1 MRNNIYILSLLLS
14 VCFCCQRSLAETVYF
29 KNKAVWN
36 SNGTNVKW
44 ETVYIHYWGEGIVA
58 TTWGD
63 NPAMEYIGN
72 DWWKYDVPAN
82 GKPYSFLCKN
92 SSAWDPKWQ
101 SADQIGKSG
110 DVACYST
117 ADAPYKLA
125 YTSIPSNKIYF
136 YNTNNWSKV
145 CAHIWS
151 ASNSI
156 DTTTWGQLP
165 SLKDEGGGWWSAPI
179 VSDNFNC
186 LFASSANGD
195 NKTGDRSYN
204 STLPYYKDSEW
215 YASKKTRRTMAFSAG
230 AIYNWGRQRMTTADD
245 EETTQHTQHFETVVR
260 EGEFGIQEC
269 RNHNVTDKV
278 DWWYASTS
286 TPTITKDTTIQLI
299 SEKNGSNG
307 TNPKITVCAN
317 KDVTFTYFYDSHT
330 LKIKYAPSTVRFDL
344 QGHGDAIADISD
356 VAVGDK
362 ISAPTSPTAE
372 GYTFG
377 GWYTDAA
384 CTNEYDFN
392 SIVNEDITLYANW
405 TADPWSVSFG
415 VVNPEGGQL
424 TAKEGD
430 RELANGEVVS
440 HATFTATPNK
450 GYVVEGWYSDING
463 TQKIDGAGD
472 ATTYRQDIT
481 IAGNIVYVKFKL
493 KQTIYFKNT
502 FGWSKVYVY
511 TFSASPWDDRFIKP
525 QQNRIEFSEMQR
537 LNDSVFY
544 FERTSTTAAT
554 HVAFTRDRQD
564 NYNQF
569 HQTTVVACNIP
580 YQEAMP
586 LYIPNAA
593 AQGDSENRDQCTYYF
608 DNNVLFMSY
617 GTLAS
622 GYNLRVKTDG
632 DYTDYPMLREAN
644 DGAMTASKTLSLIG
658 GTTYTFYIKNPV
670 HGRAYSNQT
679 GPTVNGEGVTLSKYD
694 DGNAAGMAFTPAY
707 SGEYTFQIDL
717 YSGQMVASIRNEE
730 NAYRLRLVYVEKSG
744 ATIVK
749 FHPSD
754 IIPQSKGAQRDTI
767 SLYVKPFV
775 RKNNG
780 TNPNTCEVWIQKR
793 SLQEGKLVWNTAQNI
808 NIKDYSTT
816 FSTNGVYNFVLVQ
829 DGNGGFTVP
838 MKDVHPYRG
847 EYYIRVG
854 LNKNY
859 RSAENQ
865 FRFSDYASKYDE
877 RFDHYVCQWQTTG
890 ADVRFTVACDYSSC
904 VSDTLAQEPDDDP
917 HHNYTNANGI
927 MQHIA
932 NVRFMWNSENNSI
945 DRDYLAGSGSNVI
958 LLSQSG
964 ISTTQNGGAET
975 NVVLTDVQNWVY
987 QHDVYAAVGTRVKLR
1002 VKPYNDANEYLYL
1015 KGKDGD
1021 FSNENTVELI
1031 GGSQGKTLKV
1041 RMIYDFKSNHLICAW
1056 LPEQSNTIEGELS
1069 LNSDLILIRK
1079 EHNEAQQ
1086 ITFQGDNAQ
1095 ITKISQAYGVLSL
1108 SRSHFGDKNVLDN
1121 AKKFYWISFP
1131 FDVHLS
1137 EVFSALT
1144 YGKDYVLKYYDGAER
1159 AEKGCWKD
1167 SPSFW
1172 KMYRSTEGVKLEKGK
1187 GYLLHVNISDTA
1199 SFFAKG
1205 NQEVN
1210 IYFPSANTDSM
1221 TISGAIEETIVPA
1234 HTCTIE
1240 RGNRKIYDSNW
1251 NLIGVP
1257 SWANVDEMRL
1267 PNATAIEGF
1276 SVKFLYD
1283 YVPNT
1288 NGYNT
1293 VDATKYNFGS
1303 MKAYMVQFAGTINW
1317 KEKSITP
1324 SQQPL
1329 RAPAAANE
1337 QTIRLDLLRGEERLD
1352 HTFVQLS
1359 DNEGITEDFDLNSDL
1374 TKVHNNGCNLY
1385 TLIGSEQIEAAA
1397 NILPMSERT
1406 IYVPV
1411 GVSVDSDGTY
1421 SLALPEEMEGMDV
1434 RIADAETG
1442 YTHNLLFSPYEVSL
1456 TAGTHTQRFSLEIH
1470 ASSQVTT
1477 GCSETDAAGERLR
1490 KVLLDGHFIIQYGE
1504 KVYDAQGKRL
1514 W

>member
-1 MRNNIYILSLLLS
+1 MKNNTLKSILVSILLVIGMSQTAWGTFYIAGVESL
-14 VCFCCQRSLAETVYF
+14 VGCNWCV
-29 KNKAVWN
+29 N
-36 SNGTNVKW
+36 
-44 ETVYIHYWGEGIVA
+44 
-58 TTWGD
+58 
-63 NPAMEYIGN
+63 N
-72 DWWKYDVPAN
+72 DK
-82 GKPYSFLCKN
+82 GKM
-92 SSAWDPKWQ
+92 
-101 SADQIGKSG
+101 SG
-110 DVACYST
+110 D
-117 ADAPYKLA
+117 P
-125 YTSIPSNKIYF
+125 
-136 YNTNNWSKV
+136 
-145 CAHIWS
+145 
-151 ASNSI
+151 AS
-156 DTTTWGQLP
+156 
-165 SLKDEGGGWWSAPI
+165 
-179 VSDNFNC
+179 
-186 LFASSANGD
+186 
-195 NKTGDRSYN
+195 
-204 STLPYYKDSEW
+204 
-215 YASKKTRRTMAFSAG
+215 
-230 AIYNWGRQRMTTADD
+230 
-245 EETTQHTQHFETVVR
+245 
-260 EGEFGIQEC
+260 
-269 RNHNVTDKV
+269 
-278 DWWYASTS
+278 
-286 TPTITKDTTIQLI
+286 
-299 SEKNGSNG
+299 
-307 TNPKITVCAN
+307 
-317 KDVTFTYFYDSHT
+317 VTFTNIKAGTYQFKLTDGSKWSDDNTNLIASVSGVITDSG
-330 LKIKYAPSTVRFDL
+330 IKDNKNMFITTS
-344 QGHGDAIADISD
+344 AIADITFTMTDENNWKFSINAVASIPKYVVVGNGNGEDYSD
-356 VAVGDK
+356 WVNGTDWDNNDERNQMDYADGVWSKTYTNVSIHNNLQFKLCNKGSWVDAIGYSDNYNNCSNVSLSSYDKGNIKFSTTALSSITITYDGTNVCVQVVPNISTYTVTFDANGHGTAPVAQK
-362 ISAPTSPTAE
+362 INRGENASEPTAPTAS

-384 CTNEYDFN
+384 CTHEYDFN

-472 ATTYRQDIT
+472 GTTYRQDIT
-481 IAGNIVYVKFKL
+481 IADNIVYVKFKL

-502 FGWSKVYVY
+502 FGWSQVYVY
-511 TFSASPWDDRFIKP
+511 TFSASPWDDRVIKP
-525 QQNRIEFSEMQR
+525 NKNRIEFSEMQR

-554 HVAFTRDRQD
+554 HVAFTPMRQD

-580 YQEAMP
+580 YQETMP

-593 AQGDSENRDQCTYYF
+593 AQGDNSGRNECTYYF

-658 GTTYTFYIKNPV
+658 GTNYTFYIKNPV
-670 HGRAYSNQT
+670 HERPYSNQT
-679 GPTVNGEGVTLSKYD
+679 GPTVNGEGVTLYKYD
-694 DGNAAGMAFTPAY
+694 NENAAGMAFTPAY
-707 SGEYTFQIDL
+707 SGEYIFQIDL
-717 YSGQMVASIRNEE
+717 YSGQMVASIHSEE

-754 IIPQSKGAQRDTI
+754 IIPNSKGAQRDTI

-775 RKNNG
+775 RKNND
-780 TNPNTCEVWIQKR
+780 TNPNTCEVWLQKR
-793 SLQEGKLVWNTAQNI
+793 SLQEGKLVWNTEQNI
-808 NIKDYSTT
+808 NIKAYSTT

-838 MKDVHPYRG
+838 LKDVHPYRG

-890 ADVRFTVACDYSSC
+890 ADVRFTVACDYSAC

-917 HHNYTNANGI
+917 HHDYTDSNGKLL
-927 MQHIA
+927 HNA

-945 DRDYLAGSGSNVI
+945 DRDYLAGAGSNVS

-975 NVVLTDVQNWVY
+975 NVVLADAQNWVY

-1002 VKPYNDANEYLYL
+1002 VKPHNDAQESDYLYL
-1015 KGKDGD
+1015 KGKKGKGEND
-1021 FSNENTVELI
+1021 FSDENTVELI
-1031 GGSQGKTLKV
+1031 GGSQEQILKV
-1041 RMIYDFKSNHLICAW
+1041 RVIYDFKSNHLICAW

-1086 ITFQGDNAQ
+1086 ITFKGDNAQ
-1095 ITKISQAYGVLSL
+1095 ITKVSQAYGVLSL
-1108 SRSHFGDKNVLDN
+1108 SRSHFEDKNVSDN

-1131 FDVHLS
+1131 FNVHLS

-1144 YGKDYVLKYYDGAER
+1144 YGKDYVLKYYDGVER
-1159 AEKGCWKD
+1159 AKKGCWKD

-1172 KMYRSTEGVKLEKGK
+1172 KMYRSTEDITLEKGK
-1187 GYLLHVNISDTA
+1187 GYLLHVNINNTA

-1205 NQEVN
+1205 NTEVN

-1257 SWANVDEMRL
+1257 AWANVNEVGL
-1267 PNATAIEGF
+1267 PNAAEIDGI
-1276 SVKFLYD
+1276 SVRFLYD
-1283 YVPNT
+1283 YVPED

-1293 VDATKYNFGS
+1293 VERKNYNFGS
-1303 MKAYMVQFAGTINW
+1303 MKAYMVQFAGTIKW

-1324 SQQPL
+1324 SQKPL

-1337 QTIRLDLLRGEERLD
+1337 KTIRLDLLRGEERLD

-1359 DNEGITEDFDLNSDL
+1359 DNEGITDGFDLNSDL
-1374 TKVHNNGCNLY
+1374 TKVHNQGCNLY

-1421 SLALPEEMEGMDV
+1421 TFALPEEMEGMDV

-1456 TAGTHTQRFSLEIH
+1456 TAGSHTQRFSLEIH

-1477 GCSETDAAGERLR
+1477 GLLPIDRDASGERLR
-1490 KVLLDGHFIIQYGE
+1490 KVLLNGHFIIQRGE

>member
-1 MRNNIYILSLLLS
+1 MKNNTLKSILVSILLVIGMSQTAWGTFYIAGVESLVGCNWCVNNDKGKMSGDPASVTFTNIKAGTYQFKLTDGSIWSADNTNLIASVSGVITDSGIKDYKNMFITTSTTADITFTMTDEINWKFSINAVPKYVVAGNGGGYSDWVNGTDWDNNDERNQMDYADGVWSKTYTDVSIHDNLQFKLCKKGSWDKAIGYSDNYNKNCSNVSLSDAGGNIRFYTTALSS
-14 VCFCCQRSLAETVYF
+14 ITITYD
-29 KNKAVWN
+29 
-36 SNGTNVKW
+36 GTNVCVQVVPNISTY
-44 ETVYIHYWGEGIVA
+44 TV
-58 TTWGD
+58 TFD
-63 NPAMEYIGN
+63 
-72 DWWKYDVPAN
+72 AN
-82 GKPYSFLCKN
+82 GHGTVP
-92 SSAWDPKWQ
+92 
-101 SADQIGKSG
+101 
-110 DVACYST
+110 T
-117 ADAPYKLA
+117 AQ
-125 YTSIPSNKIYF
+125 KI
-136 YNTNNWSKV
+136 NRGEK
-145 CAHIWS
+145 
-151 ASNSI
+151 AS
-156 DTTTWGQLP
+156 
-165 SLKDEGGGWWSAPI
+165 E
-179 VSDNFNC
+179 
-186 LFASSANGD
+186 
-195 NKTGDRSYN
+195 
-204 STLPYYKDSEW
+204 
-215 YASKKTRRTMAFSAG
+215 
-230 AIYNWGRQRMTTADD
+230 
-245 EETTQHTQHFETVVR
+245 
-260 EGEFGIQEC
+260 
-269 RNHNVTDKV
+269 
-278 DWWYASTS
+278 
-286 TPTITKDTTIQLI
+286 PT
-299 SEKNGSNG
+299 
-307 TNPKITVCAN
+307 
-317 KDVTFTYFYDSHT
+317 
-330 LKIKYAPSTVRFDL
+330 
-344 QGHGDAIADISD
+344 
-356 VAVGDK
+356 
-362 ISAPTSPTAE
+362 APTAT

-384 CTNEYDFN
+384 CTHKYDFN
-392 SIVNEDITLYANW
+392 SIVNEDITLYAKW

-424 TAKEGD
+424 MAKEGD

-472 ATTYRQDIT
+472 GTTYRQDIT

-502 FGWSKVYVY
+502 FGWSNVYVY
-511 TFSASPWDDRFIKP
+511 TFSESPWEGSVIWP
-525 QQNRIEFSEMQR
+525 QKNRIEFSEMHR

-554 HVAFTRDRQD
+554 HVAFTPDRQD

-569 HQTTVVACNIP
+569 HQTTVVACDIP

-586 LYIPNAA
+586 LYIPNADA
-593 AQGDSENRDQCTYYF
+593 DGDKGNDRNGCTYYF

-622 GYNLRVKTDG
+622 GYNLRVKTVG

-644 DGAMTASKTLSLIG
+644 DGAMTASKILSLIS

-679 GPTVNGEGVTLSKYD
+679 GPTVNGEGVTLYKYND
-694 DGNAAGMAFTPAY
+694 ENAAGMAFTPAY
-707 SGEYTFQIDL
+707 SGEYIFQIDL
-717 YSGQMVASIRNEE
+717 YSGQMVASIHNEE

-829 DGNGGFTVP
+829 DGNGGLTVP
-838 MKDVHPYRG
+838 LEDVHPYRG

-854 LNKNY
+854 LDKNY
-859 RSAENQ
+859 RSAEKQ
-865 FRFSDYASKYDE
+865 FRFSDYASKYDD
-877 RFDHYVCQWQTTG
+877 RFDHYFCQWQTKGT
-890 ADVRFTVACDYSSC
+890 DVRFTVACDYSSC

-917 HHNYTNANGI
+917 HHNYTDNGI
-927 MQHIA
+927 MQHSA
-932 NVRFMWNSENNSI
+932 NVRFMWNSENNHI
-945 DRDYLAGSGSNVI
+945 DRAYLAGAGSNVS

-964 ISTTQNGGAET
+964 ISTTQGGAAQT
-975 NVVLTDVQNWVY
+975 NVVLTDAQNWVY

-1002 VKPYNDANEYLYL
+1002 VKPHNDAQESDYLYL
-1015 KGKDGD
+1015 KGKKGKGEND
-1021 FSNENTVELI
+1021 FSDENTVELI
-1031 GGSQGKTLKV
+1031 GGSQEQILKV
-1041 RMIYDFKSNHLICAW
+1041 RVIYDFKSNHLICAW
-1056 LPEQSNTIEGELS
+1056 LPEESNTIVGELS

-1086 ITFQGDNAQ
+1086 ITFQDANAK
-1095 ITKISQAYGVLSL
+1095 ITKVSQAYGVLSL
-1108 SRSHFGDKNVLDN
+1108 SKSHFESGESDN

-1144 YGKDYVLKYYDGAER
+1144 YGKDYVLKYYDGVER

-1187 GYLLHVNISDTA
+1187 GYLLHVNINNTA

-1205 NQEVN
+1205 NTEVN

-1221 TISGAIEETIVPA
+1221 TISGEIDSTAVPQ
-1234 HTCTIE
+1234 HPCTIQ
-1240 RGNRKIYDSNW
+1240 RDHRNIYDSNW

-1257 SWANVDEMRL
+1257 SWANVNDMGL
-1267 PNATAIEGF
+1267 PTATEIDGI

-1283 YVPNT
+1283 YVPQKNA
-1288 NGYNT
+1288 YNT
-1293 VDATKYNFGS
+1293 VEATDTTFQS
-1303 MKAYMVQFAGTINW
+1303 MKAYMVQFAGTIKW
-1317 KEKSITP
+1317 KEKTIT
-1324 SQQPL
+1324 SYQEPL
-1329 RAPAAANE
+1329 RAPAAINE

-1406 IYVPV
+1406 VYVPV

-1421 SLALPEEMEGMDV
+1421 TFALPEEMEGMDV

-1490 KVLLDGHFIIQYGE
+1490 KVLLNGQLLLQTGE
-1504 KVYDAQGKRL
+1504 RLYDAQGKRL